1 MNTTDTN
8 RWTLLLA
15 APAVAGLL
23 YVAGCDDGTEVGDDD
38 VEVTG
43 VETGDTL
50 DVEDE
55 MADPVD
61 PVDDAAEPAAATTG
75 GMMDRAADAAGGMA
89 AGMKDRLTGMADE
102 LETSVEGAMGDAEGE
117 TADALSQ
124 AKDLV
129 ARIKTAVSE
138 GDMGELGGHVRQ
150 LQGMKADLPQDV
162 QNVIER
168 MAAAVPGVSQMGGDL
183 GGAAEGI
190 LGGGN

>member
-38 VEVTG
+38 ADVEA
-43 VETGDTL
+43 VEIDEGDTL

-55 MADPVD
+55 MADPI
-61 PVDDAAEPAAATTG
+61 DDAAEPAAATTG

-89 AGMKDRLTGMADE
+89 AGMKDRLTGMANE
-102 LETSVEGAMGDAEGE
+102 LETSVDTAMGDAEGE

-129 ARIKTAVSE
+129 GQIKTAVSE
-138 GDMGELGGHVRQ
+138 GNMGELGGYVRQ
-150 LQGMKADLPQDV
+150 LQGMKAQLPQEV
-162 QNVIER
+162 QGVIER
-168 MAAAVPGVSQMGGDL
+168 MASAVPGVGQMGD
-183 GGAAEGI
+183 AAQGM